1 MKFSHGE
8 IRAFQRRVRALYDQ
22 EQKAY
27 QELRRE
33 YDVFVLNAGD
43 DDAARRTVT
52 QAYFHILKERDQ
64 EVSMNKLEFHPF
76 FVDLPKRVT
85 DQLAGDDDEGFDE
98 EDE

>member
-1 MKFSHGE
+1 MKFSYGE

-33 YDVFVLNAGD
+33 YDAFVLNAGD

-64 EVSMNKLEFHPF
+64 EVSMSKLEFHPF

-85 DQLAGDDDEGFDE
+85 DQLSNDDSDDEYDDE
-98 EDE
+98 